1 MRRHFFN
8 PWRSFGRIVALA
20 LALTFIVPSPLVI
33 SPAKAELFDFTMTD
47 EKKLGEKFNVLMR
60 AKLSMI
66 DDSEVVDYVNDLV
79 QRLGKVAP
87 LPPFKLSAA
96 VVRDNSV
103 NAFAAPAGYVFVF
116 SGLILNMDH
125 DAEVAGVLA
134 HEISHVSQRHIAK
147 RMQQGT
153 YMSIA
158 AMLGTLAGLALGAVT
173 KNSNAG
179 AAVAAGSQAAA
190 TQSMLNYSREDERE
204 ADEVGMTRLVEAGY
218 NPKGLPD
225 SFAVLRKLQV
235 LQGAATGGIPPYL
248 STHPGIAERI
258 DYLNERV
265 RRMPPDVVS
274 RPANDERF
282 LRVQTIIRSLYSDP
296 KAAIAWYLKKG
307 QAMTKIDHLGLAIA
321 LGRTTN
327 NDGARQAFDIALKES
342 GNDAL
347 CLREAGAF
355 YLRMR
360 DFDKAR
366 ALLGAAVAANPRD
379 MTASAGY
386 AQILG
391 QDGRNAEALALFR
404 RVIANMPASVAAHQM
419 VGRVYGQTGD
429 MFHAYLNLA
438 YAAVYSN
445 NPGQSKMNIDKT
457 KGYAKTDD
465 DRRELAT
472 LEQVFKDRSQ
482 YWPKPG
488 VF

>member
-1 MRRHFFN
+1 ML
-8 PWRSFGRIVALA
+8 ALA
-20 LALTFIVPSPLVI
+20 LALTFIVPSPLAV
-33 SPAKAELFDFTMTD
+33 SPAKAELFEFGMKD
-47 EKKLGEKFNVLMR
+47 EKKLGEKFNVLVR
-60 AKLSMI
+60 SKLSMI
-66 DDSEVVDYVNDLV
+66 EDSEVVDYVDDMV
-79 QRLGKVAP
+79 QRLGRVPP
-87 LPPFKLSAA
+87 LPPFKLQVA
-96 VVRDNSV
+96 VVRDNTI

-116 SGLILNMDH
+116 SGLILNMSH
-125 DAEVAGVLA
+125 ESEVAGVLA
-134 HEISHVSQRHIAK
+134 HEISHESQRHIAK
-147 RMQQGT
+147 RMEQGT

-158 AMLGTLAGLALGAVT
+158 AMLGTLAGMVLGATT
-173 KNSNAG
+173 KNGAAG
-179 AAVAAGSQAAA
+179 AVVATGSQALA

-204 ADEVGMTRLVEAGY
+204 ADEVGMNRLVEAGY
-218 NPKGLPD
+218 SPKGLPD
-225 SFAVLRKLQV
+225 SFAVLRRLQV
-235 LQGAATGGIPPYL
+235 LQGSAGAGGIPAYL

-265 RRMPPDVVS
+265 RRMAPDIVN
-274 RPANDERF
+274 RPEHDERF

>member
-1 MRRHFFN
+1 ML
-8 PWRSFGRIVALA
+8 ALT
-20 LALTFIVPSPLVI
+20 LALTFIVPSPLAV
-33 SPAKAELFDFTMTD
+33 SPAKAELFEFGMKD
-47 EKKLGEKFNVLMR
+47 EKKLGEKFNVLVR
-60 AKLSMI
+60 SKLSMI
-66 DDSEVVDYVNDLV
+66 EDSEVVDYVDDMV
-79 QRLGKVAP
+79 QRLGRVPP
-87 LPPFKLSAA
+87 LPPFKLQVA
-96 VVRDNSV
+96 VVRDNTI

-116 SGLILNMDH
+116 TGLILNMSH
-125 DAEVAGVLA
+125 DSEVAGVLA

-147 RMQQGT
+147 RMEQGT

-158 AMLGTLAGLALGAVT
+158 AMLGTLAGLALGATT
-173 KNSNAG
+173 KNGSA
-179 AAVAAGSQAAA
+179 AAVVATGSQALAA
-190 TQSMLNYSREDERE
+190 QSMLNYSRDDERE
-204 ADEVGMTRLVEAGY
+204 ADEVGMNRLVEAGY
-218 NPKGLPD
+218 SPKGLPD
-225 SFAVLRKLQV
+225 AFAVLRRLQV
-235 LQGAATGGIPPYL
+235 LQGAAGAGGIPAYL

-265 RRMPPDVVS
+265 RRMAPEVVN
-274 RPANDERF
+274 RPERDERF

-355 YLRMR
+355 YFRMR

-379 MTASAGY
+379 MTAAAGY

-391 QDGRNAEALALFR
+391 QDGRSAEALALFR
-404 RVIANMPASVAAHQM
+404 RVIASMPASVAAHQM
-419 VGRVYGQTGD
+419 MGRVYGQTGD

-438 YAAVYSN
+438 YASVYSN

-457 KGYAKTDD
+457 KGYAKTDE
-465 DRRELAT
+465 DRREFAT

-488 VF
+488 IF